1 MAHHPYE
8 VSADEMAAIVH
19 PDRWD
24 GYELGAQGPAF
35 SQLSPRPYMGR
46 HKSERQLREHVG
58 RMSSSMA
65 LEVFT
70 DGDNFDPAASQ
81 PGDIFLLNSE
91 AIKADGVMPSLAYDR
106 AGVAHCELPLKPSLG
121 LTEFNFLRAT
131 HENVTYHTSTHWG
144 VITPTAKGNV
154 LATVPTMHV
163 ARTGPRRALL
173 GTMLD
178 TITVPHTFTVGDV
191 WGEPISKP
199 DTANKSG
206 TSHSQM
212 GRVTAMEL
220 LAHGQADRSRFMSR
234 VLALAGRVAV
244 R

>member
-8 VSADEMAAIVH
+8 VSADEMAAIAH
-19 PDRWD
+19 PDRWG
-24 GYELGAQGPAF
+24 GYELATEGPAF

-46 HKSERQLREHVG
+46 RKSERQLQEHIG

-65 LEVFT
+65 LEVFN
-70 DGDNFDPAASQ
+70 DGDDFDPAAQQ

-91 AIKADGVMPSLAYDR
+91 AIKVDGVMPSLAYDR

-121 LTEFNFLRAT
+121 LAEANILRAT
-131 HENVTYHTSTHWG
+131 HEGVTYHTSTHWG

-154 LATVPTMHV
+154 LATVPTLHV
-163 ARTGPRRALL
+163 ARTRPQKVLL
-173 GTMLD
+173 GDMLD

-191 WGEPISKP
+191 WGEPVTKP
-199 DTANKSG
+199 AVANEFSS
-206 TSHSQM
+206 SHFQM

-220 LAHGQADRSRFMSR
+220 LAHGQPDRSRFMSR
-234 VLALAGRVAV
+234 LLALAGRVAV